1 MPISRYAS
9 HFKNEYMRRTIP
21 VLLMLLMLCSCAPE
35 GGGEGHT
42 VIAALR
48 GPSSVA
54 MLQLIDSL
62 SDAPDPAFE
71 VRIFDEPLQ
80 VRRMM
85 LDGTADF
92 AVLPTTMAA
101 LLYNRG
107 MDYRLAA
114 VPLWGTLYLCG
125 EYTPASLKGERIH
138 LMARGMTP
146 DVMFRHLL
154 VRNGL
159 DPEKDVTLDYRFP
172 THIDLANAAIAGRAP
187 LCVLS
192 EPYLS
197 LALKSNPKLR
207 IISDLSAEWNEY
219 ESVPLAETALV
230 VRGPFAE
237 GSSEQVEAFV
247 QAYARSGEWVKSH
260 SAEAAALA
268 VKYGILPDEEAA
280 QASVPRSH
288 IDVVPSREAYEAVKA
303 YLNVFNEMDSRIIGE
318 KMPDEEFYLK

>member
-1 MPISRYAS
+1 MIAS
-9 HFKNEYMRRTIP
+9 
-21 VLLMLLMLCSCAPE
+21 
-35 GGGEGHT
+35 
-42 VIAALR
+42 LR

-62 SDAPDPAFE
+62 ANASEPTVE

-80 VRRMM
+80 VRKMM
-85 LDGTADF
+85 LEGTSDF

-107 MDYRLAA
+107 IPYRLAA

-125 EYTPASLKGERIH
+125 EYTPASMKGERIY
-138 LMARGMTP
+138 LMAKGMTP
-146 DVMFRHLL
+146 DVLFRHLL
-154 VRNGL
+154 SSKGL

-172 THIDLANAAIAGRAP
+172 THIDLSNAAIAGRAP

-197 LALKSNPKLR
+197 LALKSRPNLR
-207 IISDLSAEWNEY
+207 IISDLSEEWAVY
-219 ESVPLAETALV
+219 ESVPLAETAFV
-230 VRGPFAE
+230 VRASFAG
-237 GSSEQVEAFV
+237 GSSARVDSIV

-260 SAEAAALA
+260 PAEAAALA
-268 VKYGILPDEEAA
+268 VKYGILPDKEAA
-280 QASVPRSH
+280 LASIPRSH
-288 IDVVPSREAYEAVKA
+288 IDVVPAREAQEAVKA
-303 YLNVFNEMDSRIIGE
+303 YLDVFNEMDSRIIGE